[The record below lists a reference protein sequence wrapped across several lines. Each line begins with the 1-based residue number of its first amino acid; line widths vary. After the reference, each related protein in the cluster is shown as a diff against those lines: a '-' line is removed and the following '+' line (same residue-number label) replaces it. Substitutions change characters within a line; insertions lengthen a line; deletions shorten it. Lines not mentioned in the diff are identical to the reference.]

1 MLLILVEMLA
11 EKIDQD
17 DANHR
22 CRPLPVLLWRQFRL
36 QEPYSSVGAG
46 ACFLT

>member
-22 CRPLPVLLWRQFRL
+22 CGPLPVLLWRQFRL
-36 QEPYSSVGAG
+36 QEHIPPLEQGPAS
-46 ACFLT
+46 